1 MNRLTFTLCA
11 SRNAPAL
18 LTLPEPQTAQDLLEL
33 EQAVA
38 GTLAHLGRELFG
50 ASGATAS
57 LRATQGSQAADAADA
72 EYASWLPDPGAIE
85 VASWAAHLRS
95 AAH

>member
-38 GTLAHLGRELFG
+38 GTLAHLERELFG

-57 LRATQGSQAADAADA
+57 LRATQGSQAADA
-72 EYASWLPDPGAIE
+72 EYASWLPDPGALE